1 MGLHWNWKLFAAVS
15 TLTGTI
21 VGAGFLG
28 IPYVVAKS
36 GLVIG
41 LVQIILIGIVLL
53 IANLYLGEI
62 LLRTGKTHQ
71 LPGLAKIYLGE
82 WGYKIMFFSM
92 LFGIYSALIAY
103 LIGEGE
109 SLSYIFFGN
118 LKYAIYFAVGFWIVL
133 SYFVY
138 KGIRALKKGESIGIF
153 FVFAILFLI
162 LVIFLGKIR
171 VENLSTYNFNYVF
184 LPIGVI
190 MFALLGFSAMPEVLM
205 ELKRNEKLMKK
216 AIIIGAV
223 SPIIIY
229 CFFTFI
235 VVGFSGAETPEIATF
250 ALGKI
255 FILLG
260 IFTMFTAFFALSM
273 AVRDIYRF
281 DLGYNK
287 FKSWILACFIP
298 LVLFLIVYLLKL
310 VSFTEILGI
319 GGIISG
325 GLSGILILL
334 MVRKARKT
342 GKRKPEYKVKLPS
355 WVIFILILFL
365 MVGLLLQLL
374 F

>member
-1 MGLHWNWKLFAAVS
+1 MNWNWKLFAAVS

-36 GLVIG
+36 GFLIG

-62 LLRTGKTHQ
+62 MLRTKKIHQ

-82 WGYKIMFFSM
+82 KGYGIMFFSM

-109 SLSYIFFGN
+109 SLSYIFTGG
-118 LKYAIYFAVGFWIVL
+118 LDYAVYFAVGFWIVL
-133 SYFVY
+133 SCFVY

-153 FVFAILFLI
+153 FVFAILALI
-162 LVIFLGKIR
+162 LITFLSK
-171 VENLSTYNFNYVF
+171 VNTENLMVYNWSYAF
-184 LPIGVI
+184 LPVGVI
-190 MFALLGFSAMPEVLM
+190 IFALLGFSAIPEVLI
-205 ELKRNEKLMKK
+205 ELRRNEKLMKK
-216 AIIIGAV
+216 AIIIG
-223 SPIIIY
+223 SLLPIIVY
-229 CFFTFI
+229 CLFTLI
-235 VVGFSGAETPEIATF
+235 VVGFSGSSTPEIATF

-260 IFTMFTAFFALSM
+260 VFTMFTAFFALSM
-273 AVRDIYRF
+273 AMRDIYKF
-281 DLGYNK
+281 DLHYGN
-287 FKSWILACFIP
+287 FKSWLLACLTP
-298 LVLFLIVYLLKL
+298 LILYLIVYFFDL

-319 GGIISG
+319 GGVISG

-334 MVRKARKT
+334 MVGKARKI
-342 GKRKPEYKVKLPS
+342 GERKPEYKVKLPS
-355 WVIFILILFL
+355 WIIFILILVLVIGMLF
-365 MVGLLLQLL
+365 QLI